1 MRIMDDLSVLLRIG
15 AALAVGA
22 VLGLNR
28 DIRGKP
34 AGVRT
39 HGLVSVGSATVLLVA
54 IQAGAGAEGV
64 SRVLQGLLAGIGFLG
79 AGVIIHHQT
88 RHRVHGLTTAA
99 SIWVSAGLGAA
110 CGAGLVALAAI
121 ALAAGLIV
129 LIAGGPIERAFE
141 RQLGRRE
148 DPAAQPGGGEPPAA

>member
-1 MRIMDDLSVLLRIG
+1 MDNLTVILRVG
-15 AALAVGA
+15 AALALGA

-54 IQAGAGAEGV
+54 IQAGAGPEGV
-64 SRVLQGLLAGIGFLG
+64 TRVLQGLLAGIGFLG

-88 RHRVHGLTTAA
+88 QHRVHGLTTAA
-99 SIWVSAGLGAA
+99 SVWVAAGLGAA
-110 CGAGLVALAAI
+110 CGAGLVSLAAI
-121 ALAAGLIV
+121 ALVAGLIV
-129 LIAGGPIERAFE
+129 LVAGGPIERAFE
-141 RQLGRRE
+141 QQLGTRK
-148 DPAAQPGGGEPPAA
+148 DPAAEPDGSDRPSA

>member
-1 MRIMDDLSVLLRIG
+1 MHAMDDLTVLLRIG
-15 AALAVGA
+15 AALALGA

-54 IQAGAGAEGV
+54 IQAGAGPEGLT
-64 SRVLQGLLAGIGFLG
+64 RVLQGLLAGIGFLG

-88 RHRVHGLTTAA
+88 QQRVHGLTTAA
-99 SIWVSAGLGAA
+99 SVWVAAGLGAA
-110 CGAGLVALAAI
+110 CGAGLVSLAAI
-121 ALAAGLIV
+121 ALLAGLIV
-129 LIAGGPIERAFE
+129 LVAGGPIERAFE
-141 RQLGRRE
+141 RQLGTQK
-148 DPAAQPGGGEPPAA
+148 DPAADTDGGGSPSA